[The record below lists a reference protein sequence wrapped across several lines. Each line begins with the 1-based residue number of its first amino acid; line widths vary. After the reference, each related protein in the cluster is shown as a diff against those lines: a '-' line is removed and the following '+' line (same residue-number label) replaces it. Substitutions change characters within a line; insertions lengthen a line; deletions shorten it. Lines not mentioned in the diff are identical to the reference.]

1 MKGNTPMIYNF
12 SPRGVCTNNLSFEIE
27 NNKIKNVKFCGGCDG
42 NLKGIATLVEGM
54 PIDQVRNKLSGIK
67 CGYKT
72 TSCPDQL
79 AQAINQILEAKE

>member
-1 MKGNTPMIYNF
+1 MIYNF

-27 NNKIKNVKFCGGCDG
+27 NNKIKNVNFRGGCDG